1 MMPIMEDLTQL
12 QKDIFAKISNNEVCE
27 LKTLLATNKININ
40 FVDENGMSP
49 LQHAC
54 YKGNK
59 EIVQM
64 LLDQVGYVFYKECFV
79 FHYKVLLGIQNIV
92 FNSCSFSSV
101 DLYAICSIA

>member
-1 MMPIMEDLTQL
+1 MAPATEGLADL
-12 QKDIFAKISNNEVCE
+12 QKDVFTKISNNEVCE
-27 LKTLLATNKININ
+27 LKTLLASNKLKMD

-64 LLDQVGYVFYKECFV
+64 LLDQVGYAI
-79 FHYKVLLGIQNIV
+79 VLNIL
-92 FNSCSFSSV
+92 CQ
-101 DLYAICSIA
+101 

>member
-1 MMPIMEDLTQL
+1 MAPSKEGLTDL
-12 QKDIFAKISNNEVCE
+12 QKEIFDKINKNEVSE
-27 LKTLLATNKININ
+27 IKTLLSMNKIKVD

-64 LLDQVGYVFYKECFV
+64 LLDQVG
-79 FHYKVLLGIQNIV
+79 
-92 FNSCSFSSV
+92 
-101 DLYAICSIA
+101 

>member
-1 MMPIMEDLTQL
+1 MAPSKEGLTDL
-12 QKDIFAKISNNEVCE
+12 QKEIFDKINKNEVSE
-27 LKTLLATNKININ
+27 IKTLLSTNKMKVD

-64 LLDQVGYVFYKECFV
+64 LLDQVG
-79 FHYKVLLGIQNIV
+79 
-92 FNSCSFSSV
+92 
-101 DLYAICSIA
+101 

>member
-1 MMPIMEDLTQL
+1 MAPATEGLTDV
-12 QKDIFAKISNNEVCE
+12 QKKIFKKISNNEVSE
-27 LKTLLATNKININ
+27 LKTLLAANKIKMD

-64 LLDQVGYVFYKECFV
+64 LLDQVG
-79 FHYKVLLGIQNIV
+79 
-92 FNSCSFSSV
+92 
-101 DLYAICSIA
+101 

>member
-1 MMPIMEDLTQL
+1 MASSPESLIAV
-12 QKDIFAKISNNEVCE
+12 QKQIFTKISNNEVFE
-27 LKTLLATNKININ
+27 LKVLLTANKIKID

-64 LLDQVGYVFYKECFV
+64 LLDQVG
-79 FHYKVLLGIQNIV
+79 
-92 FNSCSFSSV
+92 
-101 DLYAICSIA
+101 